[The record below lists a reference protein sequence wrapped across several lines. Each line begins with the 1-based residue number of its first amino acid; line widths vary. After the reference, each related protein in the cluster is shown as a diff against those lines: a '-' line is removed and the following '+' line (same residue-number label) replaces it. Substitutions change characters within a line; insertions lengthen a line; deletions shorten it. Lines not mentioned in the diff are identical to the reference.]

1 MSLRLKDC
9 TKPELLF
16 IIQQFKLHCGSSGEY
31 YLMQALNDVQMQRLE
46 ALHAEAGRL
55 SDLAYSKRQEYITL
69 LSPYEGMRLS
79 DIPLPVLDAA
89 DAAMKEAKA
98 ADCKWAN
105 LMMKER

>member
-16 IIQQFKLHCGSSGEY
+16 VIQQLKFHCGSSGEY
-31 YLMQALNDVQMQRLE
+31 YLMQALGDVRMQRLE
-46 ALHAEAGRL
+46 ARHVEADRL
-55 SDLAYSKRQEYITL
+55 SNLAYSKRQEYISL

-79 DIPLPVLDAA
+79 EIPMAVLEAA
-89 DAAMKEAKA
+89 DAAMKEAQA
-98 ADCKWAN
+98 ADHKWAN